1 MAPKFAMQYGD
12 RRTYGKNEK
21 YVPKT
26 ANATQKKNKKC
37 MKNEQNYMNNISKLI
52 EFQPLSNTS
61 QNR

>member
-1 MAPKFAMQYGD
+1 MAPNFAIQNGD
-12 RRTYGKNEK
+12 SRTYGKNEK
-21 YVPKT
+21 YVPNT
-26 ANATQKKNKKC
+26 ANASQKEKKC